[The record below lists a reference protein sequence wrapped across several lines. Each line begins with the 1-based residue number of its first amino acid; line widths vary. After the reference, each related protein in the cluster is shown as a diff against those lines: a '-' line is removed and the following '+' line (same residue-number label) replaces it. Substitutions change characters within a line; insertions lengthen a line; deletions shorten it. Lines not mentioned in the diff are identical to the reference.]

1 MKKLMDWLKERYQID
16 DLLAFAQKK
25 YVPLH
30 KGFIWYYF
38 GGITLFLFCVQVVT
52 GILLLLYYRPGEDS
66 AFESVQLLLTRVKF
80 GWLIRSL
87 HSWSANLMIFSAF
100 VHMFSNFFTRAYRRP
115 RELTWLTGIIMF
127 LFALAFGFSGYLLPW
142 NELSYFATKVG
153 TDIVGV
159 VPIIGKPLLIFLRSG
174 EDVTGATLSRFFGF
188 HVAVL
193 PALFTLFLVFH
204 LAFVQFQ
211 GISEPI
217 HLEGKIERRMR
228 FFPNF
233 ALRDVTL
240 WLAVFNFLVLL
251 AVFFPWELGVK
262 ADPFQSAPTG
272 IRPEWYFVFMFQTL
286 KFIPAKILF
295 LEGEVLGII
304 GFALG
309 GCLFVIWPFL
319 DTKSNRKEKQPL
331 VPVLGGIALIYII
344 VLTLTSYIM
353 D

>member
-1 MKKLMDWLKERYQID
+1 
-16 DLLAFAQKK
+16 
-25 YVPLH
+25 
-30 KGFIWYYF
+30 
-38 GGITLFLFCVQVVT
+38 
-52 GILLLLYYRPGEDS
+52 
-66 AFESVQLLLTRVKF
+66 
-80 GWLIRSL
+80 
-87 HSWSANLMIFSAF
+87 
-100 VHMFSNFFTRAYRRP
+100 
-115 RELTWLTGIIMF
+115 
-127 LFALAFGFSGYLLPW
+127 
-142 NELSYFATKVG
+142 
-153 TDIVGV
+153 
-159 VPIIGKPLLIFLRSG
+159 
-174 EDVTGATLSRFFGF
+174 
-188 HVAVL
+188 
-193 PALFTLFLVFH
+193 
-204 LAFVQFQ
+204 
-211 GISEPI
+211 
-217 HLEGKIERRMR
+217 MR